1 MKRSMFALATLMA
14 TSLMAHDPTPACLAN
29 PLSGLAGNYVFQIEG
44 VQPYT
49 YGITGV
55 FNARTGVDR
64 GGNTVGVLQITA
76 SSILGN
82 SFFDPFSLG
91 FPSSYTRLET
101 DAGKYTVNA
110 NCLGGTLIFNL
121 SSRPMQFDFWF
132 FDGGRQIY
140 IVSSLAGRP
149 ATGRAAVGI
158 NGGCAAFGVTNPLT
172 LLNGNSTFS
181 AHGIESTVRT
191 ARGQDPF
198 PNYAIAGAW
207 NATNGL
213 DRIGPVG
220 LLAITATSTLG
231 IEGSVARLE
240 ADAGRHQ
247 ANADCSGGTLHFNMS
262 SRPVQYDFWY
272 ADGFQQMYFIST
284 SGPAVLGWAS
294 R

>member
-91 FPSSYTRLET
+91 FPSSFTRLET

-110 NCLGGTLIFNL
+110 NCTGGTLIFNL

-132 FDGGRQIY
+132 HNGGIY
-140 IVSSLAGRP
+140 IVSSLSGRP
-149 ATGRAAVGI
+149 ATGRAELGT
-158 NGGCAAFGVTNPLT
+158 NGCPLGVTNPLILQT
-172 LLNGNSTFS
+172 LPNGNWTFS
-181 AHGIESTVRT
+181 AHGIESTVQT
-191 ARGQDPF
+191 ARVPPAF

-207 NATNGL
+207 NATTGL

-220 LLAITATSTLG
+220 GLAITATSTLG

-272 ADGFQQMYFIST
+272 ADGFQQLYFIST
-284 SGPAVLGWAS
+284 SGPPVLGWAS

>member
-1 MKRSMFALATLMA
+1 MKRSMFALAAMMA

-55 FNARTGVDR
+55 FNARTAVDR

-82 SFFDPFSLG
+82 SFFDPFSIG
-91 FPSSYTRLET
+91 SPASYTRLET

-140 IVSSLAGRP
+140 IVSSLGGRP
-149 ATGRAAVGI
+149 ATGRAAVGT
-158 NGGCAAFGVTNPLT
+158 NGCPAGLTNPLI
-172 LLNGNSTFS
+172 LLNSNSTFS
-181 AHGIESTVRT
+181 AHGIESPVALR
-191 ARGQDPF
+191 RSQDAF
-198 PNYAIAGAW
+198 PNYAIAV
-207 NATNGL
+207 
-213 DRIGPVG
+213 DRLGPVG
-220 LLAITATSTLG
+220 LLAITATSSLG
-231 IEGSVARLE
+231 VEGSIARLE

-272 ADGFQQMYFIST
+272 ADGFQQLYFIST

>member
-55 FNARTGVDR
+55 FNASTGFDR
-64 GGNTVGVLQITA
+64 GGNTVGVLRITA

-91 FPSSYTRLET
+91 FPASYTRLET

-110 NCLGGTLIFNL
+110 DCRGGSLIFNL

-149 ATGRAAVGI
+149 ATGRAAVGT
-158 NGGCAAFGVTNPLT
+158 NGCPAGLPNPLN

-181 AHGIESTVRT
+181 AHGIESPISIR
-191 ARGQDPF
+191 RGQPGYPD
-198 PNYAIAGAW
+198 YAIAGVW
-207 NATNGL
+207 NATTGL

-220 LLAITATSTLG
+220 GLAITATSTLG

-240 ADAGRHQ
+240 SDAGRHQ

-262 SRPVQYDFWY
+262 SRPVQFDFWY

-284 SGPAVLGWAS
+284 SGPPVLGWAS